1 MRKTSPR
8 PHSLQSAARGA
19 IEGVLVNFYYGNSE
33 AEIRASIAAGV
44 DYILTDDLGFCLRI
58 LGEYGVKPFGQ

>member
-1 MRKTSPR
+1 M
-8 PHSLQSAARGA
+8 
-19 IEGVLVNFYYGNSE
+19 LVNFYYGNSE